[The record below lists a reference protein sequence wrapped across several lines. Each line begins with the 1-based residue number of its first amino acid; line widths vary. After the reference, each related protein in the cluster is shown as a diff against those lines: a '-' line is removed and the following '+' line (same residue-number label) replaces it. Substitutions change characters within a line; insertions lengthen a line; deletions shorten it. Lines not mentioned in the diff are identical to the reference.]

1 MALIKNHF
9 ISFQKILSTLK
20 INKKCLLINY
30 WVLML
35 CNEQKW
41 QHYINFASQHY
52 YTFLIILKYSLWL
65 TGWIISILSVRNLQ
79 CFMHKWWFDHSDIF
93 WHFFFIFIKLHQ
105 HHNGSKLRLI
115 MGREGTV
122 SFPNLATNMRIRKLR
137 DRCCLWIKLHYSNI
151 LCIQV
156 VPVDD
161 WWWLTFS
168 KVELHEELVGHTVR
182 A

>member
-1 MALIKNHF
+1 MANGLN
-9 ISFQKILSTLK
+9 
-20 INKKCLLINY
+20 N
-30 WVLML
+30 
-35 CNEQKW
+35 
-41 QHYINFASQHY
+41 INFEREKSTMQHWRISNK
-52 YTFLIILKYSLWL
+52 FLPWQQKNPISLFVWNPSLSMLYAQMMIWSFWYFL
-65 TGWIISILSVRNLQ
+65 TL
-79 CFMHKWWFDHSDIF
+79 
-93 WHFFFIFIKLHQ
+93 FFIFIKLHQ